1 MITLYSGENSYESWK
16 EFIALKKEIAKDLSN
31 ELTIVNGDEISSI
44 SELFASSEMATFFTS
59 NTVVFVKRLFK
70 NRSKNLLESVTKYIE
85 KNPNTN
91 LIMWEE
97 GEPDKRLKLY
107 KTINKIAEVKQYKNL
122 KSHQLIFWVRD
133 QIESNDLKISDQLID
148 KFISRVGTDQFVL
161 DNEISKLSNYLKSE
175 NKKEVDE
182 KDIKKINTHNPEDS
196 VWEFMD
202 SLTIGN
208 KAKSLLIL
216 ENLVNDIS
224 EYQIFLGLITRQLKL
239 LMMVKLV
246 SNSTNDVA
254 KTIGEHPFVVRKL
267 VSSISKYNIKRIKIA
282 FERLLNL
289 DKMIKTGMIEPKL
302 GLDLFVIT
310 F

>member
-1 MITLYSGENSYESWK
+1 
-16 EFIALKKEIAKDLSN
+16 
-31 ELTIVNGDEISSI
+31 
-44 SELFASSEMATFFTS
+44 MATFFTS